1 MRSNNTIEAFE
12 NSKEIRKK
20 AHENH
25 GSNQNTTNNISEDV
39 PMVLDDGKQKNA
51 LTNWSDNQNK
61 HKVSEDTTTIC
72 EDRKQKNAR
81 QDHFHVKCW
90 NLCIVNRRSNVDTS
104 KKVTG
109 YVTSIIDD
117 GQKEAHKCIKNE
129 TKSQEAHKDDS
140 GEGFAL

>member
-1 MRSNNTIEAFE
+1 MFHHNPFVDNFLGVTKNITSNHNEIILNYDHNKYGKFTPEKVAKPHNTIEAFE

-61 HKVSEDTTTIC
+61 HKVSEDTTTI
-72 EDRKQKNAR
+72 
-81 QDHFHVKCW
+81 
-90 NLCIVNRRSNVDTS
+90 
-104 KKVTG
+104 
-109 YVTSIIDD
+109 
-117 GQKEAHKCIKNE
+117 
-129 TKSQEAHKDDS
+129 
-140 GEGFAL
+140 